1 MITAT
6 ETGQLIVYVTDDPID
21 DAALSSAMEMISGE
35 PGSGCPVIID
45 TSRMQSC
52 SDLAQAIAAQSPDKN
67 IIISDLLESFYDT
80 SILTREAAQ
89 ILGKVKA
96 MLQALVEEGAQ
107 IVVLCRRRA
116 EDLGTRSHFIA
127 SLCVSADRVYFRRS
141 T

>member
-21 DAALSSAMEMISGE
+21 DAALASAMDMISGE
-35 PGSGCPVIID
+35 AVIID

-52 SDLAQAIAAQSPDKN
+52 SDLAQAIAAQTPDKN

-96 MLQALVEEGAQ
+96 TLQTL
-107 IVVLCRRRA
+107 A
-116 EDLGTRSHFIA
+116 E
-127 SLCVSADRVYFRRS
+127 
-141 T
+141 

>member
-1 MITAT
+1 MITAA
-6 ETGQLIVYVTDDPID
+6 ETGQLIVCVTDEPID
-21 DAALSSAMEMISGE
+21 DAALASAMEMISGDA
-35 PGSGCPVIID
+35 VIIE

-52 SDLAQAIAAQSPDKN
+52 SELAHAIATQTPDKN

-89 ILGKVKA
+89 ILGKVKV
-96 MLQALVEEGAQ
+96 MLQALPQERSQ

-116 EDLGTRSHFIA
+116 EDRGTRSHFIA
-127 SLCVSADRVYFRRS
+127 SICASADRVYFRKS

>member
-1 MITAT
+1 M
-6 ETGQLIVYVTDDPID
+6 VYVTDDPID
-21 DAALSSAMEMISGE
+21 DAALASAMNLVSGDA
-35 PGSGCPVIID
+35 VIID
-45 TSRMQSC
+45 TSRMGNC
-52 SDLAQAIAAQSPDKN
+52 SDLCQAVAAQTPGKN
-67 IIISDLLESFYDT
+67 IIISDLLESFYDS

-96 MLQALVEEGAQ
+96 TLQTLAEEGSQ

-127 SLCVSADRVYFRRS
+127 SLCASADRVYFRNS

>member
-6 ETGQLIVYVTDDPID
+6 ETGQLIVYVTDELID
-21 DAALSSAMEMISGE
+21 DAALASAMDMISGE
-35 PGSGCPVIID
+35 AVIID

-52 SDLAQAIAAQSPDKN
+52 SDLAQAIGAQTPDKN

-96 MLQALVEEGAQ
+96 TLQTLAEEGSQ

-127 SLCVSADRVYFRRS
+127 SLCASADRVYFRKS

>member
-6 ETGQLIVYVTDDPID
+6 ETGQLIVYVTDELID
-21 DAALSSAMEMISGE
+21 DAALASAMGMISGE
-35 PGSGCPVIID
+35 AVIID
-45 TSRMQSC
+45 TSRMRSC
-52 SDLAQAIAAQSPDKN
+52 SDLSQAIAAQTPDKN
-67 IIISDLLESFYDT
+67 IIISDLLECFYDT

-89 ILGKVKA
+89 VLGKVKVT
-96 MLQALVEEGAQ
+96 LQTLAEEGSQ

-127 SLCVSADRVYFRRS
+127 SLCASADRVYFRKS

>member
-6 ETGQLIVYVTDDPID
+6 ETGQLIVYVTDELID
-21 DAALSSAMEMISGE
+21 DAAVASAMGMISGE
-35 PGSGCPVIID
+35 AVIID

-52 SDLAQAIAAQSPDKN
+52 SDLAHAIASQTPDKN

-96 MLQALVEEGAQ
+96 TLQTLAEEGAQ

-127 SLCVSADRVYFRRS
+127 SLCASADRVYFRKS

>member
-6 ETGQLIVYVTDDPID
+6 ETGQLIVYVTDEPID
-21 DAALSSAMEMISGE
+21 DAALASARDMISGDA
-35 PGSGCPVIID
+35 VIVD
-45 TSRMQSC
+45 TSRMRSC
-52 SDLAQAIAAQSPDKN
+52 SELAQTIAAQTPDKH

-80 SILTREAAQ
+80 SMLTREAAQ

-96 MLQALVEEGAQ
+96 MLQTLAEEGSQ

-116 EDLGTRSHFIA
+116 EDRGTRSHFIA
-127 SLCVSADRVYFRRS
+127 SLCASADRVYFRRS

>member
-6 ETGQLIVYVTDDPID
+6 ETGELIVYVTDDLID
-21 DAALSSAMEMISGE
+21 DAALASAMEMVSGDA
-35 PGSGCPVIID
+35 VIID

-52 SDLAQAIAAQSPDKN
+52 FELAQAIAAQTPGKH

-96 MLQALVEEGAQ
+96 MLHVLAEEGSQ

-116 EDLGTRSHFIA
+116 ESRGTRSHFIA
-127 SLCVSADRVYFRRS
+127 SICASADRVYFRRS

>member
-1 MITAT
+1 MITAI
-6 ETGQLIVYVTDDPID
+6 ETGQLIVYVTDELID
-21 DAALSSAMEMISGE
+21 DAALASAMGMISGE
-35 PGSGCPVIID
+35 AVIID

-52 SDLAQAIAAQSPDKN
+52 SDLAQAISAQTPDKN

-96 MLQALVEEGAQ
+96 TLQTLAEEGSQ

-127 SLCVSADRVYFRRS
+127 SLCASADRVYFRKS

>member
-6 ETGQLIVYVTDDPID
+6 ETGQLIVYVTDDPIN
-21 DAALSSAMEMISGE
+21 DAALSSAMEMISGDA
-35 PGSGCPVIID
+35 VIID

-52 SDLAQAIAAQSPDKN
+52 SDLAQAIAAQTPDKH

-96 MLQALVEEGAQ
+96 MLQTLVEEGSQ
-107 IVVLCRRRA
+107 IVVLCRRRS

-127 SLCVSADRVYFRRS
+127 SLCASADRVYFRRS

>member
-6 ETGQLIVYVTDDPID
+6 ETGQLIIYVTDEPID
-21 DAALSSAMEMISGE
+21 DVALASAREMISGDA
-35 PGSGCPVIID
+35 VIVD
-45 TSRMQSC
+45 TSRMRSC
-52 SDLAQAIAAQSPDKN
+52 SELAQAIAAQTPDKH

-80 SILTREAAQ
+80 SMLTREAAR

-96 MLQALVEEGAQ
+96 MLQTLAEEGSQ

-127 SLCVSADRVYFRRS
+127 SLCASADRVYFRRS

>member
-21 DAALSSAMEMISGE
+21 DAALASAMDMISGD
-35 PGSGCPVIID
+35 PVIID

-52 SDLAQAIAAQSPDKN
+52 SDLAQAVAAQTPDKH
-67 IIISDLLESFYDT
+67 IVISDLLESFYDT

-89 ILGKVKA
+89 VLGKVKA
-96 MLQALVEEGAQ
+96 MLQTLAEEGSQ
-107 IVVLCRRRA
+107 IVVLCRRRP

-127 SLCVSADRVYFRRS
+127 SLCASADRVYFRRS

>member
-21 DAALSSAMEMISGE
+21 DDALASAMEMISGDA
-35 PGSGCPVIID
+35 VIID
-45 TSRMQSC
+45 TARMQNC
-52 SDLAQAIAAQSPDKN
+52 TDLAHAIAAQTPDKH

-89 ILGKVKA
+89 TLGKVKA
-96 MLQALVEEGAQ
+96 MLQMLAEEGSQ
-107 IVVLCRRRA
+107 IVVLCRRRS

-127 SLCVSADRVYFRRS
+127 SICASADRVYFRRS